1 MVFLLNYLR
10 QAVERQ
16 KVEREGRGEAQSDL
30 LGTICI
36 HREEELI
43 CAEGQSTYRICDMA
57 PYRGRNNFST
67 LVPPFSELLVLDA
80 REAWTCNL
88 LSGNYQFGSDRPE
101 KPLVPQMMGRC
112 SHIRPRS
119 VLS

>member
-43 CAEGQSTYRICDMA
+43 CAEDK
-57 PYRGRNNFST
+57 
-67 LVPPFSELLVLDA
+67 VPTEYVI
-80 REAWTCNL
+80 W
-88 LSGNYQFGSDRPE
+88 
-101 KPLVPQMMGRC
+101 PLIETEITSP
-112 SHIRPRS
+112 P
-119 VLS
+119 